1 MKNRFGVRD
10 PHMYR
15 PTEIPNDI
23 LPMCDALHCHT
34 TGSADPMS
42 DEELSLCQHSL
53 LWVVENWRPTIQQ
66 AHALSENAI
75 LALCVSVLEESGVHV
90 DQR

>member
-1 MKNRFGVRD
+1 
-10 PHMYR
+10 
-15 PTEIPNDI
+15 
-23 LPMCDALHCHT
+23 MCDALHCHT